1 MAYSNSWQTGYY
13 AYLTYSDCD
22 TIPFPPSIHVRAYLY
37 AGTSRS
43 INLDSYPRSE
53 TRSAFSYKS
62 SYGLSPTLLP
72 IRVIS
77 SPFLSSFEPR
87 PFTIVAAIDSLPY

>member
-1 MAYSNSWQTGYY
+1 MNFV
-13 AYLTYSDCD
+13 LTSLPKLQGQEIRTPILIQGENVLVY
-22 TIPFPPSIHVRAYLY
+22 VW
-37 AGTSRS
+37 
-43 INLDSYPRSE
+43 SE

-62 SYGLSPTLLP
+62 SVGLSPTTLP

-87 PFTIVAAIDSLPY
+87 PFTIVVAIDSLPY